1 LTQFPIALFLTGV
14 GFDFA
19 ANWTKRATVAAAA
32 YANLLV
38 PAVFSAAGGRVGDFS
53 LALATRRPQAAGVWL
68 LHLVLG
74 CVSGLLI
81 GGIGWSRLRVPR
93 KLGSLPSN
101 YRLFVEFVAVL
112 VIAFTGHPGGILSG
126 VNASGQIVL
135 FQAGICRGTF

>member
-1 LTQFPIALFLTGV
+1 MAGRRTAQTTNNDEIQVDHNLDGLDRRGV
-14 GFDFA
+14 SSE
-19 ANWTKRATVAAAA
+19 AAAA

-38 PAVFSAAGGRVGDFS
+38 AAVFSSASGRVGDSS
-53 LALATRRPQAAGVWL
+53 LAMATRRAQAAGVLL

-81 GGIGWSRLRVPR
+81 CGIGRIRLRVRR

-126 VNASGQIVL
+126 ANASG
-135 FQAGICRGTF
+135 